1 MLEEQHDCHGSAA
14 AGTTRSPEAGEI
26 AFQEAERRPATT
38 QHAPNLVEA
47 VSRTRIP
54 EVLGAVQVFIKS
66 TMDCSEIGLPV
77 RRHVIEPISP

>member
-1 MLEEQHDCHGSAA
+1 MVLLCLKSSMIVTDPQLLAQLEPFE
-14 AGTTRSPEAGEI
+14 TN
-26 AFQEAERRPATT
+26 
-38 QHAPNLVEA
+38 APNLVEA